1 MSALMPIS
9 RHASF
14 GIDYLQ
20 DRLDR
25 EFPLVPHI
33 GVEVQSADD
42 RGVVLRAPFAPN
54 INDNGTAFGGSLF
67 SLAVLA
73 GWAWA
78 TRYLAVREIAADA
91 VIQEST
97 IRYLAPVTGE
107 LRAVLDAPQ
116 APAVDKFRRML
127 ERAGRGRIRLQVG
140 VFDGKTLATQ
150 FDGSYAALAPASPR
164 RTSCP
169 EN

>member
-1 MSALMPIS
+1 MSEPATIGRELG
-9 RHASF
+9 F

-25 EFPLVPHI
+25 EFPLVRHI
-33 GVEVQSADD
+33 GVKVQSADD

-67 SLAVLA
+67 SVAVLA

-78 TRYLAVREIAADA
+78 TRYLAAREIGADA

-107 LRAVLDAPQ
+107 LRAVLVAPE
-116 APAVDKFRRML
+116 ASAVDKFRRML
-127 ERAGRGRIRLQVG
+127 ERAGRGRIRLQVA
-140 VFDGKTLATQ
+140 VFDGRTLATQ
-150 FDGSYAALAPASPR
+150 FDGSYAALAHPAQVR
-164 RTSCP
+164 
-169 EN
+169 